1 MAVKKQYTKREIGEW
16 FTRNAEDALGIR
28 KNITQKYDRQ
38 VSFPSL
44 GGMYFFAYDPKWKAV
59 LPIYDKFP
67 LVLPIE
73 RYEDGFLG
81 LNLHYLDQGTRKAL
95 LDKLAEYASDTK
107 MNRYTRLK
115 LSYNLLKASSVS
127 KTIEPCIKRYLTS
140 HVRSRF
146 IEINPNEW
154 DKAIQLPVADF
165 VTKK

>member
-1 MAVKKQYTKREIGEW
+1 MATQKKYTQREIGEW
-16 FTRNAEDALGIR
+16 FTKNAEDALGIR
-28 KNITQKYDRQ
+28 KNITRKYDRQ

-44 GGMYFFAYDPKWKAV
+44 GGMYFFAYDPKWKAT

-95 LDKLAEYASDTK
+95 LDKLQEYASDTK

-165 VTKK
+165 VTK